1 MTNTFQTALNNL
13 KKASKDLSKPGGRT
27 LDEDFAIERGYLT
40 KAEEAAI
47 SARDKTAYPAKK
59 EEVQKAIQLLHD
71 KYPDELKEFLENKI
85 QKCKGKIEK
94 IKLTK
99 NKNTK
104 MVTVDGT
111 TFKKSFCDYM
121 INVEQRKK
129 DQCERLMDNKTQEDD
144 LIFLCFL

>member
-1 MTNTFQTALNNL
+1 MHHGL
-13 KKASKDLSKPGGRT
+13 
-27 LDEDFAIERGYLT
+27 
-40 KAEEAAI
+40 
-47 SARDKTAYPAKK
+47 
-59 EEVQKAIQLLHD
+59 
-71 KYPDELKEFLENKI
+71 FLENKI